1 VTIVNENLL
10 PIELRLLVLK
20 YGPRRVLETFAQ
32 IKEVSVEEIERQV
45 QQFSERPIPRAL
57 KPHKP
62 ADVENLV
69 AALKLS
75 DPAKA
80 RSILTLAR
88 QFEAGTFLPT
98 LREVTGFL
106 SRQGVERRH
115 LKSRRQSLPIVL
127 KALGNL
133 SAVDLDELIKD
144 ELSAPADGDYELLAN
159 QIMAGGSVR

>member
-1 VTIVNENLL
+1 MNENFL

-45 QQFSERPIPRAL
+45 QQFSEHSTPRAS
-57 KPHKP
+57 KAHKP
-62 ADVENLV
+62 TDVENLV

-98 LREVTGFL
+98 LREVAGFL
-106 SRQGVERRH
+106 SRQGAERRH
-115 LKSRRQSLPIVL
+115 PKSRRQSLPIVL
-127 KALGNL
+127 KALVNL
-133 SAVDLDELIKD
+133 PAVDLDELIKD
-144 ELSAPADGDYELLAN
+144 VLSAPSDGGYELLAN
-159 QIMAGGSVR
+159 QIMASGSVR